1 MIKYFL
7 YKFGLFILYR
17 VPVSLSYR
25 IARFISSVQYALSVV
40 DKKAVK
46 NNLKMILHREH
57 ELDRTA
63 KEIFINFGQYL
74 VESFLTGKKVTKDFV
89 KDNIQFENI
98 EYLDKALKLGKG
110 AILVTA
116 YVGNWELGAIV
127 LSLLGYPINGIAL
140 PHKEKQV
147 NDLFNKQRS
156 EKGIKIIPS
165 NLAAR
170 RCLEALDRNEIVA
183 LLGER
188 DFTNLGQPLEF
199 FGKTT
204 IVPRGAAVFSNKTGA
219 PIIPVFL
226 IRKNEETGNSL
237 KKFVLSFCEPIYPQ
251 RRSGRMQKDEA
262 IQGLMKQYLKVIEN
276 IISSNPEQWIM
287 FREFW
292 VK

>member
-17 VPVSLSYR
+17 LPISWSYK
-25 IARFISSVQYALSVV
+25 IAGFISRVQYALSVV
-40 DKKAVK
+40 DKKATK
-46 NNLKMILHREH
+46 NNLKIILQRDHD
-57 ELDRTA
+57 LDRTA
-63 KEIFINFGQYL
+63 KEIFINFGRYL
-74 VESFLTGKKVTKDFV
+74 VEFFLTGKEVTRDFV
-89 KDNIQFENI
+89 KDKIQFENI
-98 EYLDKALKLGKG
+98 EYLDKALELGKG

-116 YVGNWELGAIV
+116 HIGNWELGAIAF
-127 LSLLGYPINGIAL
+127 SLLGYPINGIAL
-140 PHKEKQV
+140 PHKEKSV

-156 EKGIKIIPS
+156 EKGINIIPS

-170 RCLEALDRNEIVA
+170 RCLEALNRNEIIA
-183 LLGER
+183 LPGER
-188 DFTNLGQPLEF
+188 DFTDLGQPLEF

-204 IVPRGAAVFSNKTGA
+204 IIPRGAAVFSHKTGA

-237 KKFVLSFCEPIYPQ
+237 KNFVLSVCEPIYPQ
-251 RRSGRMQKDEA
+251 TASSNIEKDEA
-262 IQGLMKQYLKVIEN
+262 IKTLMNQYIKVIEKT
-276 IISSNPEQWIM
+276 IRRNPEQWIM